1 MLETLQIPIPSE
13 RRENRYK
20 DRPIR
25 RLIIFLAVL
34 IGLAVAI
41 AMTSRNQPLRYVASS
56 LLLSSQE
63 TYNL

>member
-25 RLIIFLAVL
+25 RLIIFLALL
-34 IGLAVAI
+34 IGLAVVI
-41 AMTSRNQPLRYVASS
+41 AMTSRNQPSRYVASS
-56 LLLSSQE
+56 LLLSSQKP
-63 TYNL
+63 YNL

>member
-1 MLETLQIPIPSE
+1 MLETLHMPIPSE

>member
-1 MLETLQIPIPSE
+1 MLETLEIPIPSE

-20 DRPIR
+20 DRPLR

-41 AMTSRNQPLRYVASS
+41 AMTSRNHSSPYVAMS
-56 LLLSSQE
+56 
-63 TYNL
+63 